1 MEGVRTRF
9 YKLTRLIHR
18 ELGEMPDLDRRKQLL
33 HDLKFICIAYDIL
46 SDPVTRTDYDLR
58 TMGLR
63 GADVMV
69 MPDDKKGGGE
79 MGQRLHLKIG
89 ELLNVAGLLET
100 SELEIACDMHKAM
113 PEMQFGSFLV
123 KQGFIEEY
131 QLQAVLFAQKLLRK
145 GLITVVQYIAAM
157 EELESSG
164 VGVSETVVERGYVTQ
179 SDLDHLEEEEAEAQ
193 AMRTS
198 QPVYTQPAL
207 AAPRDEQVS
216 SNTNLL
222 AQMLP
227 PGALDSSNS
236 RGGNGEKAPS
246 MLSKLLAGAE
256 EASQSGTPT
265 TMKDL
270 LKKAGETG
278 ATEAIKRKHV
288 ETKEEP
294 VVEVFDEPITGDFAS
309 STYVGKA
316 YKEDLLRGGSTDEI
330 SRYSDSTEH
339 ETFIEKGESEFK
351 KAALSRTTDDTNDD
365 ENSGISDSV
374 QDETLESEKGDG
386 DGDGDGNIYKAGESE
401 SDKTAEADS
410 LEVSVEEVDSS
421 SESDENTE
429 MPGHVFEDGGLLGGE
444 ASLEE
449 ASSDELDAVDSMA
462 GDDAEEEEEEEEVRQ
477 AAAARASVD
486 VAINIDIDSDDDEDD
501 NDDHD
506 EEEEEEDDEGNI
518 TLIDA
523 DGADLAFP
531 GDTKNQSSKK
541 SGGSEGQQ
549 KDQIG
554 REKTDVTHDRM
565 PAYALSDKANS
576 LIDLDQQ
583 SGISPTS
590 ELDSGISTKPTAP
603 GKIDPSLVTTRDRMP
618 AFRNPLQSTFQ
629 LDESAKTAEE
639 AIEGEDLSGAL
650 TDTDESASNLVI
662 SNAVPSW
669 KDQLDWSSPENAE
682 QSVTSS
688 GDSETIDITRNLD
701 LEAVEPEEG
710 KEKPDTLE
718 SFLGGESLEDAGE
731 LNELGRPL
739 WDVEDDEFILPP
751 KKKRMSATADNMN
764 AAPIEDSEELH
775 GKERKSSS
783 GWQRLKNP
791 FELQV
796 EKGQAGDR
804 RRRIQA
810 TSETTGEEE
819 PVTAE
824 LFQDQSAEAK
834 DEEHSS
840 RPDIDIELPVDEP
853 VSNRAQIDI
862 GLEDTSEN
870 IEFKSARLDFDIE
883 LPKDQE
889 VPERP
894 DIDIELPKQEASEQ
908 IGRPDIDIELPKV
921 DDDAEL
927 SDVVSELNETIDEV
941 AADLKKEFRAAL
953 REAQA
958 TTIPPN
964 DQERVESIVDV
975 QVSLESEG
983 SVEAEKPVIE
993 IELPEVAAPEAPSDK
1008 GAAAE
1013 SDEST
1018 AGDTNDASA
1027 SGHAAADSLGGRRRR
1042 PPSQRHH
1049 RKKD

>member
-1 MEGVRTRF
+1 MADKESPLSDIYTLLGVSQMSPMEGVRTRF

-33 HDLKFICIAYDIL
+33 HELKFICIAYDIL

-69 MPDDKKGGGE
+69 MPDDKKGGSE

-131 QLQAVLFAQKLLRK
+131 QLEAVLFAQKLLRK

-216 SNTNLL
+216 SHTNLL

-227 PGALDSSNS
+227 PGALDSSNSSNS

-270 LKKAGETG
+270 LKKAGESG
-278 ATEAIKRKHV
+278 ATEVTKRKHV

-294 VVEVFDEPITGDFAS
+294 VIEVFDEPITGDFAS

-316 YKEDLLRGGSTDEI
+316 YQEDLLRGGSTDEI
-330 SRYSDSTEH
+330 SRYSDSAEH
-339 ETFIEKGESEFK
+339 ETFSEKSEGNLENTT
-351 KAALSRTTDDTNDD
+351 LSRTTDDTNDD
-365 ENSGISDSV
+365 ENSATRDRV
-374 QDETLESEKGDG
+374 KDETFESEKGYEKG
-386 DGDGDGNIYKAGESE
+386 DSDKSGEEE
-401 SDKTAEADS
+401 SDEAAGADAQA
-410 LEVSVEEVDSS
+410 VGDEEVDSS
-421 SESDENTE
+421 SQSDENTE
-429 MPGHVFEDGGLLGGE
+429 IPGHVFEDGGLLGGE
-444 ASLEE
+444 TSSEE
-449 ASSDELDAVDSMA
+449 ASSDELDAVDSVA
-462 GDDAEEEEEEEEVRQ
+462 GDQAEEEARR

-486 VAINIDIDSDDDEDD
+486 VAINIEIDGDDDDD
-501 NDDHD
+501 DDQ
-506 EEEEEEDDEGNI
+506 EEEDEGNI

-523 DGADLAFP
+523 DGADLVFP
-531 GDTKNQSSKK
+531 GDTKKQSSKK
-541 SGGSEGQQ
+541 SASSDVQ
-549 KDQIG
+549 KQDQIR

-583 SGISPTS
+583 SGKSPTS
-590 ELDSGISTKPTAP
+590 ELDSGISAKPTAQD
-603 GKIDPSLVTTRDRMP
+603 KIDPSLVTTRDRMP

-650 TDTDESASNLVI
+650 TDTDEASSNLVI

-669 KDQLDWSSPENAE
+669 KDQLDWSSPENAG
-682 QSVTSS
+682 QSVTNS

-710 KEKPDTLE
+710 KDKLDTLE
-718 SFLGGESLEDAGE
+718 SFLGGELLEEAGE

-751 KKKRMSATADNMN
+751 KKKRMSATASNMN

-783 GWQRLKNP
+783 GWQRLKSP

-804 RRRIQA
+804 KRRIQD

-824 LFQDQSAEAK
+824 LFQEQAVETE

-853 VSNRAQIDI
+853 VSKRPQIDI
-862 GLEDTSEN
+862 GLDNATED
-870 IEFKSARLDFDIE
+870 IEFKSARLDFEIE

-889 VPERP
+889 VSER
-894 DIDIELPKQEASEQ
+894 
-908 IGRPDIDIELPKV
+908 
-921 DDDAEL
+921 
-927 SDVVSELNETIDEV
+927 
-941 AADLKKEFRAAL
+941 
-953 REAQA
+953 
-958 TTIPPN
+958 
-964 DQERVESIVDV
+964 
-975 QVSLESEG
+975 
-983 SVEAEKPVIE
+983 
-993 IELPEVAAPEAPSDK
+993 
-1008 GAAAE
+1008 
-1013 SDEST
+1013 
-1018 AGDTNDASA
+1018 
-1027 SGHAAADSLGGRRRR
+1027 
-1042 PPSQRHH
+1042 
-1049 RKKD
+1049 